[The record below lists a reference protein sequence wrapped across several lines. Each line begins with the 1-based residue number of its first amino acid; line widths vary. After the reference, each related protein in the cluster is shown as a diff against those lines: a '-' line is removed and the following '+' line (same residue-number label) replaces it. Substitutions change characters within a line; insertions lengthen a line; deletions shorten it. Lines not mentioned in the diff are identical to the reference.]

1 MNKFSYYNKEFI
13 NLQFFQLLNGA
24 FSHLLHDLENGKKEK
39 QRPGQNARTAAAP
52 VSYTHLINTKKVAKK
67 IVVLITMG

>member
-39 QRPGQNARTAAAP
+39 QRPGQNARTAAAQIQL
-52 VSYTHLINTKKVAKK
+52 SDYIK
-67 IVVLITMG
+67 

>member
-24 FSHLLHDLENGKKEK
+24 FSHLLHDLENGKKK
-39 QRPGQNARTAAAP
+39 NSGPGKMPEPLLRKYNYRIKSN
-52 VSYTHLINTKKVAKK
+52 SYTYKLANS
-67 IVVLITMG
+67 